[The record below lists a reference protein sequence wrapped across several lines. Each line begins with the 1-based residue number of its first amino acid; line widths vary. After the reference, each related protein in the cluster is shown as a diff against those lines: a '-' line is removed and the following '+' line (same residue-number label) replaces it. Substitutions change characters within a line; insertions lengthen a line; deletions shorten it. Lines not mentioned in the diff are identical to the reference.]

1 VMPLVTLLLEVL
13 RAEQLKK
20 VALKVA
26 KVLKAEQLK

>member
-1 VMPLVTLLLEVL
+1 MTLLLEVL
-13 RAEQLKK
+13 RAEVLKK